1 MFNAPVLDLVIL
13 LSFTYFI
20 GSLILSAINESI
32 AGALRLRQKDLRKGL
47 DRFFFDPQWK
57 GFVKTV
63 LLKSP
68 HIQTLMQKKD
78 RLPAYIP
85 AKNFV
90 SALIENLD
98 QVSLKEGKVVSRI
111 NGMEK
116 EILPPDAMRVMKS
129 IMQEVMLT
137 VDGEMTTRIREF
149 QSRLETLFNNTM
161 DRVTGWYKKRVRKIL
176 FIVGFIMAIVL
187 NIDTI
192 KIANDALKNTG
203 KLSNTVDNIS
213 ANLAKYD
220 SLNRTI
226 VVTSDSLEVTTTP
239 ALEQTQDR
247 VNQLKVVY
255 EEDSGYK
262 LGYQKGFRNEWGDHP
277 IKKLI
282 GMLITAF
289 ALQLGAN
296 YWFGLMTKAVN
307 VRAVGKKPEE
317 NTKDDKNPN

>member
-1 MFNAPVLDLVIL
+1 
-13 LSFTYFI
+13 
-20 GSLILSAINESI
+20 
-32 AGALRLRQKDLRKGL
+32 
-47 DRFFFDPQWK
+47 
-57 GFVKTV
+57 
-63 LLKSP
+63 
-68 HIQTLMQKKD
+68 
-78 RLPAYIP
+78 
-85 AKNFV
+85 
-90 SALIENLD
+90 
-98 QVSLKEGKVVSRI
+98 
-111 NGMEK
+111 
-116 EILPPDAMRVMKS
+116 
-129 IMQEVMLT
+129 VMLT